1 MAARTIPTA
10 RHASLTL
17 LLLVASSA
25 LPLRASAS
33 QLGDGY
39 WFAVG
44 NQILDEAGRVVKFS
58 GVNWNGFDAA
68 NCVAD
73 GLWARG
79 LGEYLDQMASLGFN
93 LIRLNFATSC
103 ISPSIRPSDGSIDY
117 SKNPDLEGL
126 TTLEVMDAVI
136 AGAKQRGIRVILSN
150 SRVSPALP
158 PDYPADAGLWFD
170 LGNPERVWL
179 DNWNLLASRYYGERT
194 VVGVDLFNEPHRDPS
209 HPDVTWEADGVNEPY
224 NWRTAAKR
232 AADVVQRVN
241 PDLLIFVQGM
251 DGDDCWWGS
260 NLRPVYFYPLKLNV
274 PYKLVYSIHD
284 YGPMVKDGQPWLY
297 DPAFPANLEGYWDEL
312 WGYVADQEIAPV
324 WIGEWGSVLPV
335 GGTDELS
342 QREMK
347 WVNALRHY
355 IRKKS
360 LSWTWFTWGPN
371 SKDTGGVLTDD
382 WDTVEQGKM
391 EVLGPVMHPLFGP
404 SVGERPAV
412 APRHGLLIVYA
423 PENAPGITM
432 PVAERPAVT
441 PLHSPEN
448 ATGIA
453 APVAQAKQRPVSDSY
468 FKSSPP
474 SVRASWLPLAT
485 AASACLLLLA
495 IIA

>member
-1 MAARTIPTA
+1 MATGATSLIRRT
-10 RHASLTL
+10 SLLIL
-17 LLLVASSA
+17 LLAASCA
-25 LPLRASAS
+25 APRFASAS

-44 NQILDEAGRVVKFS
+44 SQILDEAGRVVQFS

-79 LGEYLDQMASLGFN
+79 LGDYLDQMASLGFN
-93 LIRLNFATSC
+93 VIRLNFATSC
-103 ISPSIRPSDGSIDY
+103 ISPSIRPTDGSIDFK
-117 SKNPDLEGL
+117 KNPELEGL
-126 TTLEVMDAVI
+126 STLEVMDAVI
-136 AGAKQRGIRVILSN
+136 AGAKLRGIRVILSN

-158 PDYPADAGLWFD
+158 PDYAADAGLWFD

-232 AADVVQRVN
+232 AADVVQAVN
-241 PDLLIFVQGM
+241 PDLLIFVQGL

-260 NLRPVYFYPLKLNV
+260 NLRPVYFYPLKLNI
-274 PYKLVYSIHD
+274 PYKLAYSIHD

-312 WGYVADQEIAPV
+312 WGYVADQGIAPV
-324 WIGEWGSVLPV
+324 WVGEWGSMLPV
-335 GGTDELS
+335 DGTDQLS

-347 WVNALRHY
+347 WVAALRNY
-355 IRKKS
+355 IRKKQ

-371 SKDTGGVLTDD
+371 SKDTGGILKED
-382 WDTVEQGKM
+382 WDTVEQGKL
-391 EVLGPVMHPLFGP
+391 EVMSEVMHPAYGP
-404 SVGERPAV
+404 AIGDRPPV
-412 APRHGLLIVYA
+412 PPRHGLLLVYA
-423 PENAPGITM
+423 PENATGIST
-432 PVAERPAVT
+432 PVA
-441 PLHSPEN
+441 
-448 ATGIA
+448 
-453 APVAQAKQRPVSDSY
+453 APKQRPGSDSY
-468 FKSSPP
+468 FKASPP
-474 SVRASWLPLAT
+474 FAKASW
-485 AASACLLLLA
+485 LLLA
-495 IIA
+495 ITASAWLLLLMVAA